1 MLLSQNSAEQ
11 SHVRPAL
18 CKIAKQEIPRMKEI
32 RKELLIHIPIS
43 LITTQIEREVKQL
56 DERDMSWKL
65 GREDAMRKWT
75 SRIWRIA
82 WDMIPQSGGVL
93 FSFLLLSAEV
103 DMGLS

>member
-1 MLLSQNSAEQ
+1 M
-11 SHVRPAL
+11 R
-18 CKIAKQEIPRMKEI
+18 KIAKQEIPRLKEI

-75 SRIWRIA
+75 GHIWRIA

-93 FSFLLLSAEV
+93 FFFLLLSAEV

>member
-1 MLLSQNSAEQ
+1 MICSCHKIQRNS
-11 SHVRPAL
+11 HMCVRPAL
-18 CKIAKQEIPRMKEI
+18 CKIAKQEIPRLKEI

-75 SRIWRIA
+75 GHIWRIA
-82 WDMIPQSGGVL
+82 WDYDTTERWS
-93 FSFLLLSAEV
+93 SFFLSTAFC
-103 DMGLS
+103 